1 MNFLKEFNI
10 SDWLRI
16 DILPTTALRQFGY
29 NVTERRVISGI
40 QQLSVILN
48 GQLYSNYF
56 ISNYVWHIVAGHFIG
71 LFLLDGNTISS
82 NNMLWPLP
90 SSSIPRQMYSNL
102 IQSTSPKY
110 SSHVQ
115 VHVGHDSLPL
125 DLPRTT
131 KRYHPRPP
139 MLLCYRASINH
150 VAYLHHAP
158 L

>member
-1 MNFLKEFNI
+1 MNDAKHDTYEFLKEFNI

-71 LFLLDGNTISS
+71 FILTR
-82 NNMLWPLP
+82 WE
-90 SSSIPRQMYSNL
+90 
-102 IQSTSPKY
+102 
-110 SSHVQ
+110 
-115 VHVGHDSLPL
+115 
-125 DLPRTT
+125 
-131 KRYHPRPP
+131 RY
-139 MLLCYRASINH
+139 IF
-150 VAYLHHAP
+150 
-158 L
+158 